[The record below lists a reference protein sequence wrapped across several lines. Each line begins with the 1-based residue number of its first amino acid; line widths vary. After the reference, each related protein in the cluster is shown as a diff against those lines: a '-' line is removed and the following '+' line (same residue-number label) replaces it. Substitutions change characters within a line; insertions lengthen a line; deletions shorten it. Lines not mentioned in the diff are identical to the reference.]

1 MANACLRISIRSS
14 NFFHPRWI
22 LLWAVS
28 VSMWLGAIDM
38 RAVEK
43 PDKAKQVLTVS
54 ASIDHYPYSFRDKS
68 GRLTGYAVDLLD
80 AVAEVMKVRLQRMEV
95 TPEQDIANLQ
105 QGKCDI
111 GQFHV
116 PLPGRKNPAEFSQ
129 PVLINYGDIFVRKG
143 TKGFHTIDDL
153 RLLRPKMAGP
163 EQAYEYLIDNG
174 IDRKLVRLGT
184 SPDCLKWLSTG
195 KVDVV
200 VLSRLTGL
208 AQAHYLGIS
217 NVEPVGAELRGLK
230 ISYCITTRLG
240 DTELI
245 GRINEALATLSVT
258 GKTVEIYSKWFGRYE
273 AKGLSRLQI
282 LSIVLGSLVLAL
294 AVALWA
300 LRRQRQLRNRIV
312 SQASELRKNE
322 EMLAEAQRFS
332 HLGHWQHDLTGQGR
346 LLWSAETFRIFERRS
361 DLGTPSI
368 EELVN
373 CAVPADRERWRNGIQ
388 SAIQNL
394 CSYELDLTIE
404 PGPGIQKYIQER
416 SRPVLDDAGNCIG
429 RFGTVQDVTSTRTAE
444 EALRRSE
451 QLLSAL
457 YENLPLGLGA
467 VENSSEGWV
476 FMSINPAAV
485 RQFALSFT
493 PQSGCQ
499 FSKCGLSQ
507 ELQQQWVDLFLRC
520 IETREPLNIE
530 ITRKDIRQIDSVTVV
545 PLSPADGHERCFFLI
560 EDVTK
565 KRRQDAEI
573 AQGRRLRAIGELVG
587 GIAHEFNN
595 LLTPIAISSEA
606 LLAEWGTVPELG
618 SSLKTIA
625 DAANRSAELT
635 QRLLSFGRKSEK
647 SRERIDLPAIVE
659 ANVQLARHTMDRRIL
674 IDSSM
679 PQDLP
684 PLYIQSSDLHQIL
697 LNLLLNARDAL
708 MEKLRLNS
716 RDNWQPQIGIQAAFL
731 LPEAIT
737 PFSPLELHDALSGWI
752 RLTIRDNGCGL
763 SPEALERL
771 FEPFYTTKPTGMGTG
786 LSLAAIWHL
795 VAEFGGRI
803 DVEST
808 PDDGS
813 AFHICIPVIP
823 APLESDP
830 LPEQSHEKSK
840 IRAKRFLVSED
851 EPAVSILLDKML
863 RRQNHKVT
871 CARDGM
877 EAWNLLSS
885 NPEAYDAVIMDLN
898 MPGINGMELAHRI
911 RKAAFN
917 HPLIVMSGR
926 ITEEERRTL
935 AQLRIADV
943 VYKPFTIK
951 RLEEAIEKAFS
962 SSVNPQ

>member
-1 MANACLRISIRSS
+1 MANACLSISIRSS
-14 NFFHPRWI
+14 KFFHPRWI
-22 LLWAVS
+22 LLWAAS
-28 VSMWLGAIDM
+28 ISMWMGAIDM

-43 PDKAKQVLTVS
+43 PDNGKQVLTVS

-80 AVAEVMKVRLQRMEV
+80 AVAEVMKVQLQRIEV

-116 PLPGRKNPAEFSQ
+116 PLFGRKNPAEFSQ

-143 TKGFHTIDDL
+143 TKSFHTIDDL

-174 IDRKLVRLGT
+174 IDRRLIRLGT

-208 AQAHYLGIS
+208 AQAYYLGIS

-230 ISYCITTRLG
+230 VPYCITARLG

-273 AKGLSRLQI
+273 AKGLSQLQI

-300 LRRQRQLRNRIV
+300 LHRQRQLRNRIG
-312 SQASELRKNE
+312 SQAAELRKNE
-322 EMLAEAQRFS
+322 EILAEAQRFS
-332 HLGHWQHDLTGQGR
+332 HLGHWQHDLTGQSR
-346 LLWSAETFRIFERRS
+346 LLWSAETYRIFERRS
-361 DLGTPSI
+361 DLETPSI
-368 EELVN
+368 EELVDY
-373 CAVPADRERWRNGIQ
+373 AVPADRERWRNAIQ

-394 CSYELDLTIE
+394 CGYELDLTIE
-404 PGPGIQKYIQER
+404 PRPGVQKYIQER

-444 EALRRSE
+444 EALRQSE

-493 PQSGCQ
+493 PHTGCP
-499 FSKCGLSQ
+499 FNKCGLSQ
-507 ELQQQWVDLFLRC
+507 ELQQQWVDLFVRC

-530 ITRKDIRQIDSVTVV
+530 ITRKDLRQIDSVTVV
-545 PLSPADGHERCFFLI
+545 PLSPADGHPRCFFLI

-595 LLTPIAISSEA
+595 LLTPIVISSEA

-659 ANVQLARHTMDRRIL
+659 ANVQLAHHTMDRRIL
-674 IDSSM
+674 IESPM
-679 PQDLP
+679 PQNLP
-684 PLYIQSSDLHQIL
+684 SLYIQSSDLHQIL

-716 RDNWQPQIGIQAAFL
+716 EDNWQPRIFIQAAFL
-731 LPEAIT
+731 PSEAIT
-737 PFSPLELHDALSGWI
+737 PFSPLDLHDTLSGWI

-763 SPEALERL
+763 RPEALERL
-771 FEPFYTTKPTGMGTG
+771 FEPFYTTKSTGMGTG
-786 LSLAAIWHL
+786 LSLATIWHL

-840 IRAKRFLVSED
+840 IPVKRFLVSED

-863 RRQNHKVT
+863 RRQNHNVT
-871 CARDGM
+871 CARNGI

-911 RKAAFN
+911 RKAPFD

-926 ITEEERRTL
+926 ITEEERKTL
-935 AQLRIADV
+935 AQLRVADV

-962 SSVNPQ
+962 SSENPQ